1 MLILS
6 KHSLLVISC
15 YLVLSNKIFFQK
27 FPKDDITDR
36 TLRRMQ
42 PFINDS
48 ELIPEKLKGVSS
60 AASALCTWIRAV
72 ESYARIYRIVQP
84 KKERY
89 QKALFELN
97 EKQNLLQQSKNELIN
112 IQTKIETLRI
122 DYEMKMKEKDTLQRN
137 ADETAMFLDRAT
149 KLLDGVAEKRI
160 IWDMTSSNLNENL
173 DNLLGN
179 SLLACAFLSYMGPF
193 LSDYRDEIV
202 HQVNSKNEFCIFEN
216 FFFCNRFGKKN

>member
-1 MLILS
+1 KEDTWDEAKKDLANVDFIKTLI
-6 KHSLLVISC
+6 
-15 YLVLSNKIFFQK
+15 K

-72 ESYARIYRIVQP
+72 ESYARVYRIVQP

-89 QKALFELN
+89 QKALYELN
-97 EKQNLLQQSKNELIN
+97 DKQNLLEQSKNELIN
-112 IQTKIETLRI
+112 IQKKIETLRL
-122 DYEMKMKEKDTLQRN
+122 DYELKIKEKNTLQSN

-149 KLLDGVAEKRI
+149 KLLDGIAEKRVL
-160 IWDMTSSNLNENL
+160 WE
-173 DNLLGN
+173 
-179 SLLACAFLSYMGPF
+179 
-193 LSDYRDEIV
+193 
-202 HQVNSKNEFCIFEN
+202 
-216 FFFCNRFGKKN
+216 